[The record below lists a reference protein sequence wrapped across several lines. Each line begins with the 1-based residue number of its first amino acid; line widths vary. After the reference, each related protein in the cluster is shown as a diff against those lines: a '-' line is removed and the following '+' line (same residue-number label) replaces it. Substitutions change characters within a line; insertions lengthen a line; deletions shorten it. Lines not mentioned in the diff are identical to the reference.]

1 MRETMNVKDAQLRLE
16 QLMEGHL
23 PPRETPVL
31 ANPMYARAYEG
42 CLLYTSVSRRCHD
55 SE

>member
-23 PPRETPVL
+23 PPGKRLFWRIRCMPG
-31 ANPMYARAYEG
+31 PMK
-42 CLLYTSVSRRCHD
+42 VS
-55 SE
+55 